1 MTGIQFAI
9 QNLLAR
15 AVLKL
20 GIVQRSANAVEL
32 DWHQY
37 SRQGELHTACMFESC
52 CYHAVM
58 CQSLLKSNTLDSRFC
73 TMKQASHAV
82 QSHQELQI

>member
-37 SRQGELHTACMFESC
+37 SRQGELHAACMFESC
-52 CYHAVM
+52 CYRAVM
-58 CQSLLKSNTLDSRFC
+58 C
-73 TMKQASHAV
+73 
-82 QSHQELQI
+82 

>member
-37 SRQGELHTACMFESC
+37 SRQGELHTACVFS
-52 CYHAVM
+52 HAVM
-58 CQSLLKSNTLDSRFC
+58 CQILPESYTPDSPCCSKPASRGLQSN
-73 TMKQASHAV
+73 
-82 QSHQELQI
+82 QEL